1 MQWRLQIK
9 KMITTV
15 ENTTT
20 IKCDKCEKESIA
32 SKENYNDVFWR
43 EGWALNRG
51 RKYEHLCYDCLP
63 PKQQKAIDNLKA
75 RGF

>member
-1 MQWRLQIK
+1 
-9 KMITTV
+9 MITTA
-15 ENTTT
+15 ENKTT
-20 IKCDKCEKESIA
+20 IKCDKCQKESIA

-63 PKQQKAIDNLKA
+63 KKQQKAKDNLKA